1 MSDLFILCAGIALGQ
16 VIRIHVSPEHLAIA
30 HRAIAAIDWQGL
42 ERTAYRL
49 GDALGITSPTKRLD
63 AYFEQLAQD
72 GAIDLADV
80 APTADEVTLTSAAK
94 RITAASKARST
105 RVKIDAAE

>member
-1 MSDLFILCAGIALGQ
+1 MSDLFILIAGIALGQ

-49 GDALGITSPTKRLD
+49 GDGLGITSPTKRVD
-63 AYFEQLAQD
+63 KYFEQLAKD
-72 GAIDLADV
+72 GTIGLEDA
-80 APTADEVTLTSAAK
+80 APSPESRAARAALTSPK
-94 RITAASKARST
+94 T
-105 RVKIDAAE
+105 KIA